1 LQRRIFPARQRRPEI
16 GVRVENGHDDDDGSI
31 QISNDTPMA
40 LGIASCRRTMTGIQ
54 RLLLWLAVTILPMPA
69 IGDTVAGFT
78 GSQSDV
84 AFSDYSP
91 LSSSAE
97 LLHRFL
103 SPLNAL
109 RAEKRLAHSAVA
121 LRDQPIDLAQERF
134 TVYVPSHSPA
144 EGYGLLV
151 FVPPWENAM
160 LPRGW
165 AAILERLG
173 VIFVSAA
180 NSGNE
185 ANILDRRE
193 PLALL
198 AAHNIMRRFHV
209 DPARIYIGGFSGGSR
224 VALRLALG
232 FPDVFRGA
240 FLNAGSDPIGD
251 AQAPLPPPELFSRF
265 QEMTRI
271 VYVSGQNDAVNV
283 EKDAAS
289 EQSLLE
295 WCVFDWYAERS
306 PWMGHEVAGPAVL
319 GRALDMLDK
328 HAEPNSTRLNNCR
341 LRINQELEKA
351 IAQANDLLA
360 AGNAD
365 GARRSLNK
373 IDTRFGALAA
383 PRSVDLAAR
392 IGGMD

>member
-1 LQRRIFPARQRRPEI
+1 
-16 GVRVENGHDDDDGSI
+16 
-31 QISNDTPMA
+31 
-40 LGIASCRRTMTGIQ
+40 MTFIK
-54 RLLLWLAVTILPMPA
+54 RLLLWLGVIIFSTPV

-78 GSQSDV
+78 GLQNDV
-84 AFSDYSP
+84 GFSDYSP
-91 LSSSAE
+91 LSASAE
-97 LLHRFL
+97 LVHRLL
-103 SPLNAL
+103 SPLNAV
-109 RAEKRLAHSAVA
+109 EVGKRLAHSAVA
-121 LRDQPIDLAQERF
+121 LRDQPIDLARERF
-134 TVYVPSHSPA
+134 TIYVPSHPPA
-144 EGYGLLV
+144 RGYGLLV

-165 AAILERLG
+165 AAILDRRG

-198 AAHNIMRRFHV
+198 AAHNIMQRFHV
-209 DPARIYIGGFSGGSR
+209 DPERIYIGGFSGGSR
-224 VALRLALG
+224 IALRLALG

-251 AQAPLPPPELFSRF
+251 AQTPLPSPELFSRF
-265 QEMTRI
+265 QMTRI

-283 EKDAAS
+283 DKDAAS

-306 PWMGHEVAGPAVL
+306 PWTGHEVAGPAVL

-328 HAEPNSTRLNNCR
+328 HADPNLARLNDCR
-341 LRINQELEKA
+341 LRINQELDKKMD
-351 IAQANDLLA
+351 QANDLIA
-360 AGNAD
+360 AGNVD
-365 GARRSLNK
+365 GARKLLNK
-373 IDTRFGALAA
+373 IDTRYGGLAA

-392 IGGMD
+392 IGMD

>member
-1 LQRRIFPARQRRPEI
+1 L
-16 GVRVENGHDDDDGSI
+16 
-31 QISNDTPMA
+31 
-40 LGIASCRRTMTGIQ
+40 
-54 RLLLWLAVTILPMPA
+54 
-69 IGDTVAGFT
+69 
-78 GSQSDV
+78 QSDV
-84 AFSDYSP
+84 VFSDYSA
-91 LSSSAE
+91 LSGSAE
-97 LLHRFL
+97 LVHRLL
-103 SPLNAL
+103 SPLNAV
-109 RAEKRLAHSAVA
+109 RAGRRLAHSAVG

-134 TVYVPSHSPA
+134 TIYVPSHSPA
-144 EGYGLLV
+144 QGYGLLV

-165 AAILERLG
+165 AAILDRHG

-180 NSGNE
+180 NSGNA

-198 AAHNIMRRFHV
+198 AAHNVMQRFHV
-209 DPARIYIGGFSGGSR
+209 DPERTYVGGFSGGSR

-232 FPDVFRGA
+232 YPDVFRGA

-251 AQAPLPPPELFSRF
+251 AETPLPPSELFLRF

-289 EQSLLE
+289 EQSLLD

-306 PWMGHEVAGPAVL
+306 PWTGHEVAGPAVL
-319 GRALDMLDK
+319 SRALDMLDK
-328 HAEPNSTRLNNCR
+328 HAKPNFARWSKCR
-341 LRINQELEKA
+341 LRINQELDKTLV
-351 IAQANDLLA
+351 QANDLLA
-360 AGNAD
+360 AGNLD

-373 IDTRFGALAA
+373 IDARYGGLAA

-392 IGGMD
+392 VGGMD

>member
-1 LQRRIFPARQRRPEI
+1 MDPFKSPSTTRWRWILPRADARTKTR
-16 GVRVENGHDDDDGSI
+16 
-31 QISNDTPMA
+31 
-40 LGIASCRRTMTGIQ
+40 
-54 RLLLWLAVTILPMPA
+54 RLLLWLGVAIFPMPA
-69 IGDTVAGFT
+69 TCDTVAEST
-78 GSQSDV
+78 GLQNDV
-84 AFSDYSP
+84 VFSDYSP

-97 LLHRFL
+97 LMHRFL
-103 SPLNAL
+103 SPLNAA
-109 RAEKRLAHSAVA
+109 RAGKRLAQSAVA

-134 TVYVPSHSPA
+134 TVFVPSHSPA

-165 AAILERLG
+165 AAILDRHG

-198 AAHNIMRRFHV
+198 AAHNIMQRFHV
-209 DPARIYIGGFSGGSR
+209 DPARIYVGGFSGGSR

-232 FPDVFRGA
+232 FPDIFRGA

-265 QEMTRI
+265 QQMTRI
-271 VYVSGQNDAVNV
+271 VYISGQNDAVNV

-289 EQSLLE
+289 EQSLRE

-306 PWMGHEVAGPAVL
+306 PWAGHEAAGPAVL

-328 HAEPNSTRLNNCR
+328 HAEPDLTRLNNCR

-351 IAQANDLLA
+351 IAQAGDLLA

-365 GARRSLNK
+365 RARRSLNK
-373 IDTRFGALAA
+373 IDTRFGGLAA

>member
-1 LQRRIFPARQRRPEI
+1 
-16 GVRVENGHDDDDGSI
+16 
-31 QISNDTPMA
+31 MA
-40 LGIASCRRTMTGIQ
+40 LGTAPCWRTMIKLQ
-54 RLLLWLAVTILPMPA
+54 HLLLWLGVMVSPMPA
-69 IGDTVAGFT
+69 VGNAVAGFT
-78 GSQSDV
+78 GLQADV
-84 AFSDYSP
+84 MFSDYSA

-97 LLHRFL
+97 LVHRLL
-103 SPLNAL
+103 SPLNAV
-109 RAEKRLAHSAVA
+109 RVGRSLAHSAAA
-121 LRDQPIDLAQERF
+121 LRDQPIDLTRERF
-134 TVYVPSHSPA
+134 TVYVPSNPPS

-165 AAILERLG
+165 AAILERHG

-185 ANILDRRE
+185 ASILDRRE

-198 AAHNIMRRFHV
+198 AAHNVMQRFHV
-209 DPARIYIGGFSGGSR
+209 DPGRTYVGGFSGGSR
-224 VALRLALG
+224 VALRLALA

-240 FLNAGSDPIGD
+240 FLNAGSDPIGGTET
-251 AQAPLPPPELFSRF
+251 PLPPSELFSRV

-271 VYVSGQNDAVNV
+271 VFVSGQNDAVNV

-289 EQSLLE
+289 ERSLRD

-306 PWMGHEVAGPAVL
+306 PWADHEVAGPAVL

-328 HAEPNSTRLNNCR
+328 HAKPNVTRLNDCR
-341 LRINQELEKA
+341 LRINQELDKT
-351 IAQANDLLA
+351 IVQANDLLA
-360 AGNAD
+360 AGNLN
-365 GARRSLNK
+365 GARRSLDK
-373 IDTRFGALAA
+373 IDTRYGGLAA

-392 IGGMD
+392 IGTL

>member
-1 LQRRIFPARQRRPEI
+1 
-16 GVRVENGHDDDDGSI
+16 
-31 QISNDTPMA
+31 
-40 LGIASCRRTMTGIQ
+40 MTKSQ
-54 RLLLWLAVTILPMPA
+54 RLLLWLGVAISPMPA
-69 IGDTVAGFT
+69 TCGTVAGFT
-78 GSQSDV
+78 GLQSDV
-84 AFSDYSP
+84 VFSDYSP

-97 LLHRFL
+97 LMHRFL
-103 SPLNAL
+103 SPLNAM
-109 RAEKRLAHSAVA
+109 RAGKRLAHSAVA

-134 TVYVPSHSPA
+134 AVYVPSHSPA

-160 LPRGW
+160 LQRGW
-165 AAILERLG
+165 AAILDRHG

-180 NSGNE
+180 NSGNQ

-198 AAHNIMRRFHV
+198 AARNIMQRYHV
-209 DPARIYIGGFSGGSR
+209 DPARIYVGGFSGGSR

-251 AQAPLPPPELFSRF
+251 AQAPLPTPELFSRF

-271 VYVSGQNDAVNV
+271 VYISGQNDAVNV

-289 EQSLLE
+289 AQSLRE
-295 WCVFDWYAERS
+295 WCAFDWYAERS

-328 HAEPNSTRLNNCR
+328 HAEPNPARLKNCR
-341 LRINQELEKA
+341 MRIDQELEKT

-365 GARRSLNK
+365 AARRSLVK
-373 IDTRFGALAA
+373 IDTRYGGLAA

>member
-1 LQRRIFPARQRRPEI
+1 MTI
-16 GVRVENGHDDDDGSI
+16 
-31 QISNDTPMA
+31 TP
-40 LGIASCRRTMTGIQ
+40 
-54 RLLLWLAVTILPMPA
+54 RLLLWLGVCVSPMAV
-69 IGDTVAGFT
+69 IGGDVAGFT
-78 GSQSDV
+78 GYRGDV
-84 AFSDYSP
+84 VFTDYTP
-91 LSSSAE
+91 LTSSAQ
-97 LLHRFL
+97 LLHRLL
-103 SPLNAL
+103 SPLNAV
-109 RAEKRLAHSAVA
+109 RAGERLAHSAVA
-121 LRDQPIDLAQERF
+121 LRDQPIDLTHEKFA
-134 TVYVPSHSPA
+134 VYVPANRPP

-151 FVPPWENAM
+151 FVAPWEDAR

-165 AAILERLG
+165 AAILDRRG
-173 VIFVSAA
+173 VIYVSAA
-180 NSGNE
+180 NSGNQ

-198 AAHNIMRRFHV
+198 AAHNIMQRFRV
-209 DPARIYIGGFSGGSR
+209 DPQRTYVGGFSGGAR

-251 AQAPLPPPELFSRF
+251 AETPLPPSELFSRF

-289 EQSLLE
+289 EQSLRD

-306 PWMGHEVAGPAVL
+306 PWTGHEVAAPTVL

-328 HAEPNSTRLNNCR
+328 HAEPNLAKMNNCR
-341 LRINQELEKA
+341 LRINQELEKT
-351 IAQANDLLA
+351 IVQANDLLS
-360 AGNAD
+360 AGNLDA
-365 GARRSLNK
+365 ARRSLNK
-373 IDTRFGALAA
+373 IDARYGGLAA

>member
-1 LQRRIFPARQRRPEI
+1 
-16 GVRVENGHDDDDGSI
+16 
-31 QISNDTPMA
+31 MA
-40 LGIASCRRTMTGIQ
+40 PGIAPCRRTMTFTQ
-54 RLLLWLAVTILPMPA
+54 RLLPWLGVIIFPMTA

-78 GSQSDV
+78 GLQSDV
-84 AFSDYSP
+84 VFSDYSP

-97 LLHRFL
+97 LLHRLL
-103 SPLNAL
+103 SPLNAVQL
-109 RAEKRLAHSAVA
+109 GKRLAHSAVA
-121 LRDQPIDLAQERF
+121 LRDQPIDLTQERF
-134 TVYVPSHSPA
+134 AVYVPSHPPTQ
-144 EGYGLLV
+144 GYGLLV

-165 AAILERLG
+165 ATVLDRRG

-180 NSGNE
+180 NSGNA

-198 AAHNIMRRFHV
+198 AAHNIMQRFRV
-209 DPARIYIGGFSGGSR
+209 DPERIYIGGYSGGSR

-232 FPDVFRGA
+232 YPDVFRGA

-251 AQAPLPPPELFSRF
+251 AQVPLPPPDLFSRF

-271 VYVSGQNDAVNV
+271 VYISGQNDAVNV
-283 EKDAAS
+283 DKDAAS
-289 EQSLLE
+289 TQSMLE

-306 PWMGHEVAGPAVL
+306 PWTGHEVAGSTVL

-328 HAEPNSTRLNNCR
+328 HAEPKLARLNNCR
-341 LRINQELEKA
+341 LRMNQELGEK
-351 IAQANDLLA
+351 IDQANDLLA
-360 AGNAD
+360 AGNVD
-365 GARRSLNK
+365 GARRLLNK
-373 IDTRFGALAA
+373 IDTRYGGLAA

-392 IGGMD
+392 IVGTD